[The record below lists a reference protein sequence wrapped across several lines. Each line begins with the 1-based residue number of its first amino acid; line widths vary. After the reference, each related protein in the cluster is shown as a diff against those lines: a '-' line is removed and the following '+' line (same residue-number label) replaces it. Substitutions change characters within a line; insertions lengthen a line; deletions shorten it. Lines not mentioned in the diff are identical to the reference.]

1 MNGLYVYSIMVGGP
15 LLALFLWISRRYNV
29 PLYGQAKIAF
39 LFGAFMLWAIMM
51 TGLYSP
57 FQSSVHLTQQNR
69 NPALAA
75 TPSDNRVILEKFF
88 DTPQHSGQQPPQP
101 TLAYAA
107 PESDVLNNER
117 KITSGPLLGLDSWT
131 AVYDI
136 SAHTVYLPDGT
147 ELEAHSGR
155 GGGLDDPRYVHEHM
169 RGATPPNVYELALRE
184 KTFHGVQA
192 LRLKPVGGGNIFGR
206 SGLLAHTYMLGPKGE
221 SNGCVVFKNYN
232 AFLQAFQNGQVKRLF
247 VVDNLNRTSKVTL
260 TVDQDLT
267 PQPSI
272 RVASRDET
280 ASFGMNETHAERS
293 EIGQTQ
299 RKSNNWPTRRE
310 RISSQHNFIE
320 KLRSAKLTRNRPA
333 HFFKLA
339 SRMDNIRHLARVRS
353 RSSLVAHRMRSSR
366 IAETMRTERAARKS
380 PSTTTETALCRRPK
394 MPHPSD
400 RLRSTDRCIWP
411 HPARSSATL
420 YPSRAAT
427 MTTSTSYTP
436 RIALPAGAP
445 TLASTSPGN
454 APSKTCT
461 APCSFAGFDPQALQV
476 PAESAWIVGRRVP
489 PGPRSKNYPRRRRRR
504 LRAKQR
510 R

>member
-1 MNGLYVYSIMVGGP
+1 MNDGLYVYSIMVGGS
-15 LLALFLWISRRYNV
+15 LLAIIWISRRYDV
-29 PLYGQAKIAF
+29 PLYGQAEIAF
-39 LFGAFMLWAIMM
+39 FFGAFMLWAVIM

-57 FQSSVHLTQQNR
+57 FQSSVLLAQQNR

-75 TPSDNRVILEKFF
+75 TPSDNRVFLEKFF

-101 TLAYAA
+101 ALAYAA
-107 PESDVLNNER
+107 PESDVLDNER

-136 SAHTVYLPDGT
+136 SAHTVYLPDGM

-155 GGGLDDPRYVHEHM
+155 GGRLDDPRYVHEHM

-280 ASFGMNETHAERS
+280 APFGMNETHAGRS

-299 RKSNNWPTRRE
+299 RKSNYWSTRRK
-310 RISSQHNFIE
+310 RISSLWGQKHNFIE
-320 KLRSAKLTRNRPA
+320 KLRSAKLRRNRPA

-339 SRMDNIRHLARVRS
+339 S
-353 RSSLVAHRMRSSR
+353 
-366 IAETMRTERAARKS
+366 K
-380 PSTTTETALCRRPK
+380 
-394 MPHPSD
+394 
-400 RLRSTDRCIWP
+400 
-411 HPARSSATL
+411 
-420 YPSRAAT
+420 
-427 MTTSTSYTP
+427 
-436 RIALPAGAP
+436 
-445 TLASTSPGN
+445 
-454 APSKTCT
+454 
-461 APCSFAGFDPQALQV
+461 
-476 PAESAWIVGRRVP
+476 
-489 PGPRSKNYPRRRRRR
+489 
-504 LRAKQR
+504 
-510 R
+510 

>member
-1 MNGLYVYSIMVGGP
+1 MNGLYVYSIMVGGS
-15 LLALFLWISRRYNV
+15 LLALFIWISRRYDV

-39 LFGAFMLWAIMM
+39 LFGAFMLWAVMM

-57 FQSSVHLTQQNR
+57 FQFSVLLGQQNR
-69 NPALAA
+69 NPAPAA
-75 TPSDNRVILEKFF
+75 TPSDNRVFLEKFF

-101 TLAYAA
+101 ALAYAA
-107 PESDVLNNER
+107 PESDVLDNER

-192 LRLKPVGGGNIFGR
+192 LRLKPVVGGNIFGR

-280 ASFGMNETHAERS
+280 APFGMNETHAGRS
-293 EIGQTQ
+293 EIGQPQ
-299 RKSNNWPTRRE
+299 RKSNYWSTRRK
-310 RISSQHNFIE
+310 RISSLWGQKHNFIE
-320 KLRSAKLTRNRPA
+320 KLRSAKLRRNRSA

-339 SRMDNIRHLARVRS
+339 SMTDNIRHLARVRS

-366 IAETMRTERAARKS
+366 IAETMRTERAARRS
-380 PSTTTETALCRRPK
+380 PSTTTETALCRRPQL
-394 MPHPSD
+394 PHPRD
-400 RLRSTDRCIWP
+400 RLRSPDRCAWP

-420 YPSRAAT
+420 YPSRAST

-445 TLASTSPGN
+445 TLASTSPSN

-461 APCSFAGFDPQALQV
+461 APCSFALF
-476 PAESAWIVGRRVP
+476 
-489 PGPRSKNYPRRRRRR
+489 
-504 LRAKQR
+504 
-510 R
+510 

>member
-1 MNGLYVYSIMVGGP
+1 MNGLYVYSIVVAGS
-15 LLALFLWISRRYNV
+15 LLALV
-29 PLYGQAKIAF
+29 
-39 LFGAFMLWAIMM
+39 
-51 TGLYSP
+51 
-57 FQSSVHLTQQNR
+57 R
-69 NPALAA
+69 NPALTAI
-75 TPSDNRVILEKFF
+75 PSDNRVFLEKSF
-88 DTPQHSGQQPPQP
+88 DPPQHSGQQPSQP
-101 TLAYAA
+101 ALPYAA
-107 PESDVLNNER
+107 PESDVLDNEPPMPQMSD
-117 KITSGPLLGLDSWT
+117 TPGGPGSYGPWSQDQTAAAGLDFNIPGPGGGTPTTTAAAWT

-147 ELEAHSGR
+147 KLEAHSGQ
-155 GGGLDDPRYVHEHM
+155 GGRLDDPRYVHEHM

-280 ASFGMNETHAERS
+280 APFGMNETHAGRS

-299 RKSNNWPTRRE
+299 RKSNYWSTRRK
-310 RISSQHNFIE
+310 RISSLWGQKHNFIE
-320 KLRSAKLTRNRPA
+320 KLRSAKLRRNRPA

-339 SRMDNIRHLARVRS
+339 SMTDNIRHLARVRS

-380 PSTTTETALCRRPK
+380 PSTTTETALCRRPQ
-394 MPHPSD
+394 MPHPRD
-400 RLRSTDRCIWP
+400 RLRSPDRCAWP

-420 YPSRAAT
+420 YPSRAST
-427 MTTSTSYTP
+427 MTISTSSTP

-445 TLASTSPGN
+445 TLASTSPSN

-461 APCSFAGFDPQALQV
+461 APCSFALF
-476 PAESAWIVGRRVP
+476 
-489 PGPRSKNYPRRRRRR
+489 
-504 LRAKQR
+504 
-510 R
+510 